1 MTVRTRLEG
10 KVKMPVFFVHDVRQG
25 YVTPLDRRFRVH
37 DVSASTE
44 LNEEKTVHQQ
54 PDSSQNAK
62 QKSHQ
67 FQQNITDQYSGLG
80 QVKSIMTSPV
90 LSIRKE
96 RSLSDAWMIMQKHVI
111 HHLAIIDEN
120 NAYCGMLS
128 EKVILSF
135 TMARPDL
142 HPDDIPLSIF
152 CQQTMLSTHPDT
164 LISDLARAMLEYGL
178 DSIAVTNNENGS
190 EKLVGIVTYSDI
202 LKIILKSQVLGIEA

>member
-1 MTVRTRLEG
+1 
-10 KVKMPVFFVHDVRQG
+10 MPVFFIHDVRQG

-37 DVSASTE
+37 DVSAGTE

-54 PDSSQNAK
+54 PNSNQHQDAQQTA
-62 QKSHQ
+62 HQ
-67 FQQNITDQYSGLG
+67 FQKNITDKYSGLG

-90 LSIRKE
+90 LSIQKE
-96 RSLSDAWMIMQKHVI
+96 KSLSDAWMIMQLQVI
-111 HHLAIIDEN
+111 HHLAVIDEN

-128 EKVILSF
+128 EKIILPF

-142 HPDDIPLSIF
+142 HPDDISLSIF

-178 DSIAVTNNENGS
+178 DSIAVTNNESGS

-202 LKIILKSQVLGIEA
+202 LKIILKSQVLGIQA

>member
-1 MTVRTRLEG
+1 
-10 KVKMPVFFVHDVRQG
+10 MPVFFIHDVRQG
-25 YVTPLDRRFRVH
+25 YVTPLNRRFRVH
-37 DVSASTE
+37 DISASTN
-44 LNEEKTVHQQ
+44 LNEDTITHQQ
-54 PDSSQNAK
+54 PNTNQDAQ
-62 QKSHQ
+62 QKAHQ
-67 FQQNITDQYSGLG
+67 FQQNMADKYSGLG

-90 LSIRKE
+90 LSIQKE
-96 RSLSDAWMIMQKHVI
+96 KSLSDAWMIMQLQVI
-111 HHLAIIDEN
+111 HHLAVIDEN

-128 EKVILSF
+128 EKIILPF

-142 HPDDIPLSIF
+142 HPDDISLSIF

>member
-1 MTVRTRLEG
+1 
-10 KVKMPVFFVHDVRQG
+10 MPVFFIHDVRQG
-25 YVTPLDRRFRVH
+25 YVTPLNRRFRVH
-37 DVSASTE
+37 DISASTN
-44 LNEEKTVHQQ
+44 LNEDTITHQQ
-54 PDSSQNAK
+54 PDSSQGAQ
-62 QKSHQ
+62 QKAHQ
-67 FQQNITDQYSGLG
+67 FQQNISDKYSDLG

-90 LSIRKE
+90 LSIQKE
-96 RSLSDAWMIMQKHVI
+96 KSLSDAWMIMQLQVI
-111 HHLAIIDEN
+111 HHLAVIDEN

-128 EKVILSF
+128 EKIILPF

-142 HPDDIPLSIF
+142 HPDDISLSIF